1 MCSPAWI
8 CCACAVRYVVL
19 IVTCVLYV
27 LHVLAMAEDM
37 GQKWVLPNLYQAD
50 RYLLRDWCI
59 NR

>member
-1 MCSPAWI
+1 M
-8 CCACAVRYVVL
+8 RYVVL